1 MSENKKEPSND
12 WIVYE
17 KTEDGVEELQT
28 RKNNLPQK
36 LRSLLIV
43 VDGIK
48 TRGSLLNQFSTL
60 EGAAA
65 ALDELEQKDFIRKK
79 AGVLPPGVLSAEEE
93 KKRTQLAKAFM
104 INTLN
109 DAVGSMGLSLIESLR
124 ACETLAE
131 LQSHFENYLYA
142 IKSGR
147 GESTADEYKEELQKL
162 FPGD

>member
-1 MSENKKEPSND
+1 MSENKKEPSTG

-17 KTEDGVEELQT
+17 KTEKGTEEIQT

-48 TRGSLLNQFSTL
+48 TRGSLLDQFST

-65 ALDELEQKDFIRKK
+65 ALDELEQKGFTRKK
-79 AGVLPPGVLSAEEE
+79 AGVFPPGVLSPEEE
-93 KKRTQLAKAFM
+93 KKRAQLAKNFM

-131 LQSHFENYLYA
+131 LKSHFENYLYA
-142 IKSGR
+142 IKRGR

-162 FPGD
+162 FTVD